1 MNIDE
6 AILKAADHIERHPGS
21 YLYTQ
26 GMVMRG
32 KEGYGPGGYPS
43 CMLARIGE
51 YAGAA
56 TGTSH
61 LQIAARLLG
70 YVDGDVDFLKD
81 IAAAGIDSYD
91 DVKAIPAAL
100 RKYAKKYEGIPVP
113 VRDIFNPAQ
122 FQKQFDEVTP

>member
-6 AILKAADHIERHPGS
+6 AIKAAADHIERHPES
-21 YLYTQ
+21 YRYTQ

-32 KEGYGPGGYPS
+32 SDGGPGGYPS

-51 YAGAA
+51 YAGAQS
-56 TGTSH
+56 GTSH
-61 LQIAARLLG
+61 LQIAVRLLG
-70 YVDGDVDFLKD
+70 YVNGDVDFLRD
-81 IAAAGIDSYD
+81 IAAAGAADYD
-91 DVKAIPAAL
+91 DAKAIPPAL

-122 FQKQFDEVTP
+122 FQKQFEEVTP

>member
-6 AILKAADHIERHPGS
+6 AILKAADHIERHPET

-32 KEGYGPGGYPS
+32 REDHGPGGWPS

-61 LQIAARLLG
+61 LQIAKRLLG
-70 YVDGDVDFLKD
+70 YQDGDVDFLRD
-81 IAAAGIDSYD
+81 ITAAGAATYD
-91 DVKAIPAAL
+91 DPKTIPAAM

-122 FQKQFDEVTP
+122 FQKQFEEVTS